1 MRQPVRRVLVVG
13 GGTAGSVLTLAL
25 RRRGVDVVLAE
36 RQTEWRAIGHGLTI
50 QGNALRALREV
61 GVADEVVAAG
71 APFDRLRMRTVDG
84 ELIKELVT
92 PPLGGD
98 ALPPTMGS
106 MRFLLQQILSRR
118 VHASGADVRL
128 GTSVEAIDDD
138 GSDAGVAVT
147 LSDGTTDRYDLVVGA
162 DGVHSTVRRLI
173 GIEDGPKPIGM
184 AIWRMEGPRQPGMDV
199 AELYYGGPRYK
210 VGYAPISPDRMYA
223 YVLDE
228 DRRLESYGDRPLHEL
243 MAERA
248 EGYGGLWPAIRASM
262 GPDTTIDYRS
272 LDALLIEGPWFRGRT
287 LLIGDAAHA
296 CPPMLA
302 QGAAMAAEDAVVLAE
317 LVGEGHGVDKV
328 LDLFM
333 ERRAERAAMVIN
345 NSVQLARWEIAPDT
359 PGADPAGLMARS
371 MATLA
376 GPF

>member
-1 MRQPVRRVLVVG
+1 MGQPVRRVLVVG

-25 RRRGVDVVLAE
+25 RHRGIDVVLAE
-36 RQTEWRAIGHGLTI
+36 RQSEWRAIGHGITI

-71 APFDRLRMRTVDG
+71 CPWNVIRMRAVDG
-84 ELIKELVT
+84 RLLQELPT

-98 ALPPTMGS
+98 DLPATLGS
-106 MRFLLQQILSRR
+106 MRFRLQEILSRA

-128 GTSVEAIDDD
+128 GTTIEAVSDD
-138 GSDAGVAVT
+138 GSETGLTAT
-147 LSDGTTDRYDLVVGA
+147 LSDGSTGRFDLVVGA

-173 GIEDGPKPIGM
+173 GIDTQPTPVGM
-184 AIWRMEGPRQPGMDV
+184 AIWRMEGPRQPGMDS

-210 VGYAPISPDRMYA
+210 AGYAPISEDRMYA
-223 YVLDE
+223 YVLDQ
-228 DRRLESYGDRPLHEL
+228 DVRLESYGNRPIAEL

-262 GPDTTIDYRS
+262 SEDSSIDYRS
-272 LDALLIEGPWFRGRT
+272 LDALLIEGPWYRGRV

-317 LVGEGHGVDKV
+317 LIGEEHPVDKL

-333 ERRAERAAMVIN
+333 ERRQGRAAMVVN
-345 NSVQLARWEIAPDT
+345 NSVQLAHWEVAPDT
-359 PGADPAGLMARS
+359 PGADPAGLMSSA
-371 MATLA
+371 METLA

>member
-1 MRQPVRRVLVVG
+1 MPQPVRRVLIVG

-25 RRRGVDVVLAE
+25 RRQGIDVVLAE
-36 RQTEWRAIGHGLTI
+36 RQTEWKAIGHGLTI

-138 GSDAGVAVT
+138 GSDAGVAFT

-199 AELYYGGPRYK
+199 AELYYGGSRY
-210 VGYAPISPDRMYA
+210 
-223 YVLDE
+223 
-228 DRRLESYGDRPLHEL
+228 
-243 MAERA
+243 
-248 EGYGGLWPAIRASM
+248 
-262 GPDTTIDYRS
+262 
-272 LDALLIEGPWFRGRT
+272 
-287 LLIGDAAHA
+287 
-296 CPPMLA
+296 
-302 QGAAMAAEDAVVLAE
+302 E

-333 ERRAERAAMVIN
+333 ERRADRAALVVN

-359 PGADPAGLMARS
+359 PGADPAGLMASS

-376 GPF
+376 GS

>member
-1 MRQPVRRVLVVG
+1 MPQPVRRVLVVG

-71 APFDRLRMRTVDG
+71 APFDRLRMRTADG
-84 ELIKELVT
+84 ELIRELIS

-98 ALPPTMGS
+98 GLPATMGS
-106 MRFLLQQILSRR
+106 MRFLLQQVLSRH

-128 GTSVEAIDDD
+128 GTSVEAIDED

-228 DRRLESYGDRPLHEL
+228 DRRLDFYGDRPLHEL

-272 LDALLIEGPWFRGRT
+272 LEALLIDGPWFRGRT

-302 QGAAMAAEDAVVLAE
+302 QGAAMAAEDAIVLAE

-333 ERRAERAAMVIN
+333 ERRAERAAMVVN
-345 NSVQLARWEIAPDT
+345 NSVQLAQWEIAPHT
-359 PGADPAGLMARS
+359 PGADPAGLMGRS

>member
-1 MRQPVRRVLVVG
+1 MDKPVRRVLVVG

-25 RRRGVDVVLAE
+25 RPRGLDVVLAE
-36 RQTEWRAIGHGLTI
+36 RQTEWKAIGHGITI

-61 GVADEVVAAG
+61 GVADEVVTAG
-71 APFDRLRMRTVDG
+71 APFDRLRMRTADG
-84 ELIKELVT
+84 QLIQELVS
-92 PPLGGD
+92 PPLGGED
-98 ALPPTMGS
+98 LPPTMGS
-106 MRFLLQQILSRR
+106 MRFLLQEILSRH

-128 GTSVEAIDDD
+128 GTSIEAIDDD

-147 LSDGTTDRYDLVVGA
+147 LSDGSQERFDLVVGA
-162 DGVHSTVRRLI
+162 DGQHSTVRSLI
-173 GIEDGPKPIGM
+173 GVEADRQPVGM
-184 AIWRMEGPRQPGMDV
+184 AIWRLEGPRQPGMDC

-210 VGYAPISPDRMYA
+210 VGYAPISEDRMYA

-248 EGYGGLWPAIRASM
+248 AGYGGLWPAIRESM
-262 GPDTTIDYRS
+262 TADSTIDYRS
-272 LDALLIEGPWFRGRT
+272 LEALLIEGPWYRGRV
-287 LLIGDAAHA
+287 LLIGDAAHS

-302 QGAAMAAEDAVVLAE
+302 QGAAMAAGDAVVLAE
-317 LVGEGHGVDKV
+317 LIGEGHPVEKV

-333 ERRAERAAMVIN
+333 DRRQERAAMVVR
-345 NSVQLARWEIAPDT
+345 NSVQLARWEVEPDT
-359 PGADPAGLMARS
+359 PGADPAGLMRS
-371 MATLA
+371 SMTTLA

>member
-1 MRQPVRRVLVVG
+1 MDMPVRRVLVVG

-25 RRRGVDVVLAE
+25 RQRGLDVVLAE
-36 RQTEWRAIGHGLTI
+36 RQTEWRAIGHGITI

-84 ELIKELVT
+84 QLIQEIVS
-92 PPLGGD
+92 PPLGGEH
-98 ALPPTMGS
+98 LPPTMGS
-106 MRFLLQQILSRR
+106 MRFRLQDILSRA

-128 GTSVEAIDDD
+128 GVSIQAVEETQD
-138 GSDAGVAVT
+138 GVLAT
-147 LSDGTTDRYDLVVGA
+147 LSDGTADRYDLVVGA
-162 DGVHSTVRRLI
+162 DGVHSTVRSLI
-173 GIEDGPKPIGM
+173 GIDAGPKPVGM
-184 AIWRMEGPRQPGMDV
+184 AIWRMEGPRQPGMDC

-210 VGYAPISPDRMYA
+210 VGYAPISDDRMYA

-228 DRRLESYGDRPLHEL
+228 DRRLESYGDRPVADL

-262 GPDTTIDYRS
+262 GEGCTIDYRS
-272 LDALLIEGPWFRGRT
+272 LEALLIDGPWHRGRVIV
-287 LLIGDAAHA
+287 IGDAAHA

-302 QGAAMAAEDAVVLAE
+302 QGAAMAAEDAIVLAE
-317 LVGEGHGVDKV
+317 LIGDGHPVGKV

-333 ERRAERAAMVIN
+333 DRRADRAAMVVR
-345 NSVQLARWEIAPDT
+345 NSVQLATWEVAPDT
-359 PGADPAGLMARS
+359 PGADPAGLMRSS
-371 MATLA
+371 MAALA

>member
-1 MRQPVRRVLVVG
+1 MDQPVRRVLVVG

-25 RRRGVDVVLAE
+25 RRRGLDVVLVE
-36 RQTEWRAIGHGLTI
+36 RQSEWKAIGHGITI

-61 GVADEVVAAG
+61 GVVDEVMAAG
-71 APFDRLRMRTVDG
+71 APFDRLRMRTADG
-84 ELIKELVT
+84 ALIQEIVS
-92 PPLGGD
+92 PPLGGPD
-98 ALPPTMGS
+98 LPPTMGS
-106 MRFLLQQILSRR
+106 MRFLLQQILSRH

-128 GTSVEAIDDD
+128 GLGIEAIAD
-138 GSDAGVAVT
+138 GEDSVTAT
-147 LSDGTTDRYDLVVGA
+147 LSDGTTERVDLVVGA
-162 DGVHSTVRRLI
+162 DGQHSTVRSMVGLEARRR
-173 GIEDGPKPIGM
+173 PVGM
-184 AIWRMEGPRQPGMDV
+184 AIWRMEGPRQPGMDC

-210 VGYAPISPDRMYA
+210 AGYAPISPDRMYA

-272 LDALLIEGPWFRGRT
+272 LDATLIEGPWYRGRV

-302 QGAAMAAEDAVVLAE
+302 QGAAMAAEDAIVLAE
-317 LVGEGHGVDKV
+317 LVGDGHHVDK
-328 LDLFM
+328 LLALFM
-333 ERRAERAAMVIN
+333 ERRQERAAMVVE
-345 NSVQLARWEIAPDT
+345 NSVQLARWEVEPET
-359 PGADPAGLMARS
+359 PGADPAGLMKSS
-371 MATLA
+371 MQVLA

>member
-1 MRQPVRRVLVVG
+1 MPQPVRRVLIVG

-25 RRRGVDVVLAE
+25 RRQGIDVVLAE
-36 RQTEWRAIGHGLTI
+36 RQTEWKAIGHGLTI

-84 ELIKELVT
+84 ELITEIIS

-98 ALPPTMGS
+98 DLPPTMGS
-106 MRFLLQQILSRR
+106 MRFLLQQILSRH

-128 GTSVEAIDDD
+128 GTSIVAIDEDA
-138 GSDAGVAVT
+138 SDAGVEVT
-147 LSDGTTDRYDLVVGA
+147 LSDGTRDRYDLVVGA
-162 DGVHSTVRRLI
+162 DGVHSTVRHLI
-173 GIEDGPKPIGM
+173 GIDDGPKPVGM

-199 AELYYGGPRYK
+199 AELYYGGPRFK

-272 LDALLIEGPWFRGRT
+272 LDSLLIEGPWFRGRT

-302 QGAAMAAEDAVVLAE
+302 QGAAMAAEDAIVLAE

-333 ERRAERAAMVIN
+333 ERRAERAAMVVN
-345 NSVQLARWEIAPDT
+345 NSVQLAQWEIAPHT
-359 PGADPAGLMARS
+359 PGADPAGLMGRS

>member
-1 MRQPVRRVLVVG
+1 VDSPVRRVLVVG

-25 RRRGVDVVLAE
+25 RQRGLDVVLAE
-36 RQTEWRAIGHGLTI
+36 RQREWQAIGHGITV

-61 GVADEVVAAG
+61 GVVDEVVAAG
-71 APFDRLRMRTVDG
+71 APFDRLRMRTADG
-84 ELIKELVT
+84 ALIQEIVS
-92 PPLGGD
+92 PPLGGAD
-98 ALPPTMGS
+98 LPATMGS
-106 MRFLLQQILSRR
+106 MRFLLQEVLSRH

-128 GTSVEAIDDD
+128 GTGIEAVTEEE
-138 GSDAGVAVT
+138 AGVRAL
-147 LSDGTTDRYDLVVGA
+147 LSDGSAELFDLVVGA
-162 DGVHSTVRRLI
+162 DGQHSTVRSLI
-173 GIEDGPKPIGM
+173 GLEARRMPVGM
-184 AIWRMEGPRQPGMDV
+184 AIWRMEGPRQPGMDC

-210 VGYAPISPDRMYA
+210 AGYAPISPDRMYA

-243 MAERA
+243 MAERSQ
-248 EGYGGLWPAIRASM
+248 GYGGLWPAIRASM

-272 LDALLIEGPWFRGRT
+272 LDALLIEGPWHRGRV

-302 QGAAMAAEDAVVLAE
+302 QGAAMAAEDGIVLGE
-317 LVGEGHGVDKV
+317 LIGDGHPVDKV

-333 ERRAERAAMVIN
+333 DRRAERAAMVVQ
-345 NSVQLARWEIAPDT
+345 NSVQLAAWEVAPET
-359 PGADPAGLMARS
+359 AGADPAGLMRSS

>member
-1 MRQPVRRVLVVG
+1 MDQPVRRVLVVG

-25 RRRGVDVVLAE
+25 RQRGIEVVLVE
-36 RQTEWRAIGHGLTI
+36 RQTEWKAIGHGITI

-61 GVADEVVAAG
+61 GAADEVMAAG
-71 APFDRLRMRTVDG
+71 APFDRLRMRSVDG
-84 ELIKELVT
+84 QLIQEIVS
-92 PPLGGD
+92 PPLGGED
-98 ALPPTMGS
+98 LPPTMGS
-106 MRFLLQQILSRR
+106 MRFLLQEVLSRH

-128 GTSVEAIDDD
+128 GTGIEAVTEE
-138 GSDAGVAVT
+138 GTGVRAT
-147 LSDGTTDRYDLVVGA
+147 LSDGSAELFDLVVGA
-162 DGVHSTVRRLI
+162 DGQHSTVRSLI
-173 GIEDGPKPIGM
+173 GLEARHMPVGM
-184 AIWRMEGPRQPGMDV
+184 AIWRLEGIRQPGMDC

-262 GPDTTIDYRS
+262 GPDSTIDYRS
-272 LDALLIEGPWFRGRT
+272 LDALLVDGPWHRGRVIV
-287 LLIGDAAHA
+287 IGDAAHA

-302 QGAAMAAEDAVVLAE
+302 QGAAMAAEDAIVLAE
-317 LVGEGHGVDKV
+317 LIGDGHPAGKV

-333 ERRAERAAMVIN
+333 DRRAERASMVVH
-345 NSVQLARWEIAPDT
+345 NSVQLAAWEVAPDT
-359 PGADPAGLMARS
+359 PGADPAGLMRSS

>member
-1 MRQPVRRVLVVG
+1 MTTPVRRVLVVG

-25 RRRGVDVVLAE
+25 RQRGIDVVLAE
-36 RQTEWRAIGHGLTI
+36 RQTEWRAIGHGITI
-50 QGNALRALREV
+50 QGNALRALRDV

-71 APFDRLRMRTVDG
+71 APFDRLRMRTGDG
-84 ELIKELVT
+84 SLIQEIVS
-92 PPLGGD
+92 PPLGGTD
-98 ALPPTMGS
+98 LPPTMGS
-106 MRFLLQQILSRR
+106 MRFLLQQVLSRH

-128 GTSVEAIDDD
+128 GATVTALDDD
-138 GSDAGVAVT
+138 GSDAGVAAT
-147 LSDGTTDRYDLVVGA
+147 FAHGTTERFDLVVGA
-162 DGVHSTVRRLI
+162 DGVHSSVRQMI
-173 GIEDGPKPIGM
+173 GIDAAPQPIGM
-184 AIWRMEGPRQPGMDV
+184 AFWRMEGPRQPGMDC

-272 LDALLIEGPWFRGRT
+272 LDALLIDGPWFRGRV
-287 LLIGDAAHA
+287 LVVGDAAHA

-302 QGAAMAAEDAVVLAE
+302 QGAAMAAEDAIVLAE
-317 LVGEGHGVDKV
+317 LIGEGSTADKV

-333 ERRAERAAMVIN
+333 ERRLPRAAMVVN
-345 NSVQLARWEIAPDT
+345 NSVQLSRWEVPPDT
-359 PGADPAGLMARS
+359 PGADPAGLMAAS
-371 MATLA
+371 MVELA
-376 GPF
+376 RPF

>member
-1 MRQPVRRVLVVG
+1 MDQPVRRVLVVG

-25 RRRGVDVVLAE
+25 RQRGLDVVLVE
-36 RQTEWRAIGHGLTI
+36 RQSEWKAIGHGITI
-50 QGNALRALREV
+50 QGNALRALRDV

-84 ELIKELVT
+84 ELIQEIVS

-98 ALPPTMGS
+98 DLPPTMGS
-106 MRFLLQQILSRR
+106 MRFLLQEVLSRH
-118 VHASGADVRL
+118 VHDSGADVRL
-128 GTSVEAIDDD
+128 GTAVEAIEDD
-138 GSDAGVAVT
+138 GADAGVAVA
-147 LSDGTTDRYDLVVGA
+147 LSDGSREVVDLVVGA
-162 DGVHSTVRRLI
+162 DGQHSTVRSLI
-173 GIEDGPKPIGM
+173 GVEARRRPVGM
-184 AIWRMEGPRQPGMDV
+184 AIWRMEGPRQPGMDC

-210 VGYAPISPDRMYA
+210 AGYAPISPDRMYA

-272 LDALLIEGPWFRGRT
+272 LDALLIDGPWHQGRV

-302 QGAAMAAEDAVVLAE
+302 QGAAMAAEDAIVLAE
-317 LVGEGHGVDKV
+317 LIGDGHPVDTV
-328 LDLFM
+328 LCLFM
-333 ERRAERAAMVIN
+333 ERRQQRAAMVVD
-345 NSVQLARWEIAPDT
+345 NSVQLARWEVEPDT
-359 PGADPAGLMARS
+359 PGADPAGLMRS
-371 MATLA
+371 SMEILA
-376 GPF
+376 GPY